1 MAEEAQ
7 ATETQEQTEQTQQA
21 EQATDWQAKYEAMR
35 QHARDWEKQAKANKG
50 AADELEK
57 LKAEQMTE
65 QEQAIARAV
74 KAEAKLA
81 KIEAEAQR
89 AQDAQEVAAEKSV
102 PLKLLEFLPDRDAM
116 ERFAQAYL
124 ETLPDVHAASAVAG
138 SRVLMDKAEGNA
150 AEKQFIKNLFTK
162 E

>member
-7 ATETQEQTEQTQQA
+7 AAEAQEQA
-21 EQATDWQAKYEAMR
+21 EQTTQEVDWKAKYEDMKR
-35 QHARDWEKQAKANKG
+35 HARDWESKAKANKG

-57 LKAEQMTE
+57 LKAEQMSE
-65 QEQAIARAV
+65 QEKAVARAE

-81 KIEAEAQR
+81 KMEADAQR
-89 AQDAQEVAAEKSV
+89 AADAQEVAEAKGV

-116 ERFAQAYL
+116 ERFAQAYA
-124 ETLPDVHAASAVAG
+124 ETLPDVHAAGATSS
-138 SRVLMDKAEGNA
+138 SRVHRDKADPNA
-150 AEKQFIKNLFTK
+150 QEKQFIKNLFMK